1 MERIDAPHAAD
12 ERTMLIAWLDW
23 HRATVFAKTEGLAED
38 LAHRPLLASSPLMT
52 VAGLVSHLYWV
63 ERGWIETTLL
73 GGPDDQPWSEEDPDK
88 DFRADGTPLAELLA
102 AYERQCAANNAAVR
116 SLGLDTESVLERGG
130 DRGHVTLRWILLHLI
145 EETARHN
152 GHIDIL
158 REMLDGVTGD

>member
-1 MERIDAPHAAD
+1 MERIDVPHAAD
-12 ERTMLIAWLDW
+12 EASMLIAWLDW

-63 ERGWIETTLL
+63 ERGWIEHTLL
-73 GGPDDQPWSEEDPDK
+73 GGPDDQPWTAEDPDK
-88 DFRADGTPLAELLA
+88 DFKADGTPVAELLA
-102 AYERQCAANNAAVR
+102 AYERQCTRNNEVAR
-116 SLGLDTESVLERGG
+116 SLSLDTVSVMER
-130 DRGHVTLRWILLHLI
+130 RGEPVTLRWILLHLI

>member
-1 MERIDAPHAAD
+1 MERIDVPHAAD
-12 ERTMLIAWLDW
+12 EASMLIAWLDW

-63 ERGWIETTLL
+63 ERGWIEHTLL
-73 GGPDDQPWSEEDPDK
+73 GGPDDQPWTAEDPDK
-88 DFRADGTPLAELLA
+88 DFKADGTPVAELLA
-102 AYERQCAANNAAVR
+102 AYERQCTRNNEVAR
-116 SLGLDTESVLERGG
+116 SLSLDTVSVMER
-130 DRGHVTLRWILLHLI
+130 RGEPVTLRWILVHLI

>member
-1 MERIDAPHAAD
+1 MERIDVPHAAD
-12 ERTMLIAWLDW
+12 EASMLIAWLDW

-63 ERGWIETTLL
+63 ERGWIEHTLL
-73 GGPDDQPWSEEDPDK
+73 GGPDDQPWTAEDPDK
-88 DFRADGTPLAELLA
+88 DFKADGTPVAELLA
-102 AYERQCAANNAAVR
+102 AYERQCARNNEVAR
-116 SLGLDTESVLERGG
+116 SLSLDTVSVMER
-130 DRGHVTLRWILLHLI
+130 RGEPVTLRWILLHLI

>member
-1 MERIDAPHAAD
+1 MERIDAPQAAD
-12 ERTMLIAWLDW
+12 ERTMLIGWLDW

-63 ERGWIETTLL
+63 ERGWVEHILL
-73 GGPDDQPWSEEDPDK
+73 GGPDDQPWAEDDPDK

-102 AYERQCAANNAAVR
+102 AYERQCAANNEAVR
-116 SLGLDTESVLERGG
+116 SLSLDTESVMER
-130 DRGHVTLRWILLHLI
+130 RHAHVTLRWVLLHLI

-158 REMLDGVTGD
+158 REMLDGFTGD

>member
-1 MERIDAPHAAD
+1 MERINVPFAGD
-12 ERTMLIAWLDW
+12 ERSMLTAWLDW

-52 VAGLVSHLYWV
+52 IAGLISHLYWV
-63 ERGWIETTLL
+63 ERSWIEHMML
-73 GGPDDQPWSEEDPDK
+73 GGPDEQPWTEEDPDK

-102 AYERQCAANNAAVR
+102 AYERQCASNDEAVR
-116 SLGLDTESVLERGG
+116 SLGLDAESKLKRRGE
-130 DRGHVTLRWILLHLI
+130 HVTLRWILVHLI

>member
-1 MERIDAPHAAD
+1 MERIDVPHAAD
-12 ERTMLIAWLDW
+12 EASMLIAWLDW

-63 ERGWIETTLL
+63 ERGWIEHTLL
-73 GGPDDQPWSEEDPDK
+73 GGPDDQPWTAEDPDK
-88 DFRADGTPLAELLA
+88 DFKADGTPVAELLA
-102 AYERQCAANNAAVR
+102 AYERQCTRNNEVVR
-116 SLGLDTESVLERGG
+116 SLSLDTVSVMER
-130 DRGHVTLRWILLHLI
+130 RGEPVTLRWILLHLI

>member
-1 MERIDAPHAAD
+1 MERIDVPHAAD
-12 ERTMLIAWLDW
+12 EASMLIAWLDW

-63 ERGWIETTLL
+63 ERGWIEHTLL
-73 GGPDDQPWSEEDPDK
+73 GGPDDQPWTAEDPDK
-88 DFRADGTPLAELLA
+88 DFKADGTPVAELLA
-102 AYERQCAANNAAVR
+102 AYERQCTRNNEVVR
-116 SLGLDTESVLERGG
+116 SLSLDTVSAMER
-130 DRGHVTLRWILLHLI
+130 RGEPVTLRWILLHLI

>member
-1 MERIDAPHAAD
+1 MERIDAPYAAD
-12 ERTMLIAWLDW
+12 ERSMLIAWLDW

-63 ERGWIETTLL
+63 ERGWIEHTLL
-73 GGPDDQPWSEEDPDK
+73 GGPDEQPWTEEDPDK

-102 AYERQCAANNAAVR
+102 AYERQCASNNEAVR
-116 SLGLDTESVLERGG
+116 SLSLDTESVMERRHG
-130 DRGHVTLRWILLHLI
+130 RVTLRWVLLHLI

-158 REMLDGVTGD
+158 REMLDGFTGD

>member
-1 MERIDAPHAAD
+1 MERIDAPQTAD

-63 ERGWIETTLL
+63 ERGWIEHVLL
-73 GGPDDQPWSEEDPDK
+73 GGPDEQPWSEDDPDK

-102 AYERQCAANNAAVR
+102 AYERQCVSNNEAVR
-116 SLGLDTESVLERGG
+116 SLSLDTESVMERHHE
-130 DRGHVTLRWILLHLI
+130 RVTLRWVLLHLI

-158 REMLDGVTGD
+158 REMLDGFTGD

>member
-1 MERIDAPHAAD
+1 VPHAAD
-12 ERTMLIAWLDW
+12 ERAMLIAWLDW
-23 HRATVFAKTEGLAED
+23 HRATVFLKTDGLAED

-63 ERGWIETTLL
+63 ERYWIEHTLL

-88 DFRADGTPLAELLA
+88 DYKVDGTPLAELLA
-102 AYERQCAANNAAVR
+102 AYDRQCTRNNEVVR
-116 SLGLDTESVLERGG
+116 SLSLDTASATKRRNEP
-130 DRGHVTLRWILLHLI
+130 VTLRWVLLHLI

>member
-1 MERIDAPHAAD
+1 MKRIDVPHAGD
-12 ERTMLIAWLDW
+12 ETTMLIAWLDW

-38 LAHRPLLASSPLMT
+38 LAHRPMLASSPLMT

-63 ERGWIETTLL
+63 ERGWIEHTFL
-73 GGPDDQPWSEEDPDK
+73 GGPDDQPWTEDDPDK
-88 DFRADGTPLAELLA
+88 DFRADGTPLSKLLA
-102 AYERQCAANNAAVR
+102 AYERQCARNNAVVR
-116 SLGLDTESVLERGG
+116 SRSLDTESVMER
-130 DRGHVTLRWILLHLI
+130 RNEPVTLRWILLHLI

>member
-1 MERIDAPHAAD
+1 VPHAAD
-12 ERTMLIAWLDW
+12 EASMLIAWLDW

-38 LAHRPLLASSPLMT
+38 LAHRPLLASSPVMT

-63 ERGWIETTLL
+63 ERGWIEHTLL
-73 GGPDDQPWSEEDPDK
+73 GGPDDQPWTAEDPDK
-88 DFRADGTPLAELLA
+88 DFKADGTPVAELLA
-102 AYERQCAANNAAVR
+102 AYERQCTRNNEVAR
-116 SLGLDTESVLERGG
+116 SLSLDTVSVMER
-130 DRGHVTLRWILLHLI
+130 RGEPVTLRWILLHLI

>member
-1 MERIDAPHAAD
+1 LERIDAPHAAD

-63 ERGWIETTLL
+63 ERGWIEHTLL
-73 GGPDDQPWSEEDPDK
+73 GGPDDQPWTAEDPDK
-88 DFRADGTPLAELLA
+88 DFKADGTPVAELLA
-102 AYERQCAANNAAVR
+102 AYERQCTRNNEVAR
-116 SLGLDTESVLERGG
+116 SLSLDTVSVMER
-130 DRGHVTLRWILLHLI
+130 RGEPVTLRWILVHLI

>member
-1 MERIDAPHAAD
+1 MERIDVPHAAD
-12 ERTMLIAWLDW
+12 EASMLIAWLDW

-63 ERGWIETTLL
+63 ERGWIEHTLL
-73 GGPDDQPWSEEDPDK
+73 GGPDDQPWTAEDPDK
-88 DFRADGTPLAELLA
+88 DFKADGTPVAELLA
-102 AYERQCAANNAAVR
+102 AYERQCTRNNEVAR
-116 SLGLDTESVLERGG
+116 SLSLDTVSAMER
-130 DRGHVTLRWILLHLI
+130 RGEPVTLRWILLHLI

>member
-1 MERIDAPHAAD
+1 MERIEVPCAAD
-12 ERTMLIAWLDW
+12 ERAMLIAWLDW
-23 HRATVFAKTEGLAED
+23 HRATVFVKTDGLAED

-63 ERGWIETTLL
+63 ERDWVEHVLL
-73 GGPDDQPWSEEDPDK
+73 GGESDQPWSAEDPDK
-88 DFRADGTPLAELLA
+88 DFKVDGTPLAELLA
-102 AYERQCAANNAAVR
+102 AYERQCARNNEIVR
-116 SLGLDTESVLERGG
+116 SLSLDTEAAVERR
-130 DRGHVTLRWILLHLI
+130 RGRVTLRWILQHLI

>member
-1 MERIDAPHAAD
+1 MERIDVPHAAD
-12 ERTMLIAWLDW
+12 ERAMLIAWLDW
-23 HRATVFAKTEGLAED
+23 HRATVFLKTEGLAED

-63 ERGWIETTLL
+63 ERYWIEHTLL

-88 DFRADGTPLAELLA
+88 DYKVDGTPLAELLA
-102 AYERQCAANNAAVR
+102 AYERQCTRNNEVAR
-116 SLGLDTESVLERGG
+116 SLSLDTASAMKRGNEP
-130 DRGHVTLRWILLHLI
+130 VTLRWVLVHLI